1 MEPQGSATTINNT
14 KAATATTNTKRHILT
29 IPAEIRLL
37 IYETYFSTYQFDNSK
52 PQPAL
57 IHTCKLL
64 REEAL
69 KAYEARLIIIKNDRT
84 SKFQKANAALQQRID
99 ACAGH
104 LGSLSLRVEQMELEL
119 EGHAAIMDVQFELGK
134 VHSLKC
140 GFWLKSPRKKVSVS
154 YMKGVKILQP
164 K

>member
-1 MEPQGSATTINNT
+1 MEPQGSATTVNNT
-14 KAATATTNTKRHILT
+14 CTEATTKPKPNILT

-37 IYETYFSTYQFDNSK
+37 IYETYFATFQFDNSR

-57 IHTCKLL
+57 VHTCKLM

-69 KAYEARLIIIKNDRT
+69 KPYEARLKIIKDDRS
-84 SKFQKANAALQQRID
+84 SKFQEANAALQQRID

-119 EGHAAIMDVQFELGK
+119 EGHASIMDVQFELGK

-154 YMKGVKILQP
+154 YMKGVKIPQP